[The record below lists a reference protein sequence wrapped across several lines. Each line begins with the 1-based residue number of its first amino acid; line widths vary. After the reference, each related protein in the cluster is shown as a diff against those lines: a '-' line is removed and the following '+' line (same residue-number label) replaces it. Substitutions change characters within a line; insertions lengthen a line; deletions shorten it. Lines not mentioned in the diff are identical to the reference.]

1 MLNLKKYFEIFL
13 ISTSE
18 QFCQIGVAKL
28 LLFFWFG
35 DTGWPS
41 EIEPVFP
48 WEKCTC
54 PWTRGCHLGGPV
66 SGGFASPIAAPWA
79 NPSRTS
85 QRWGM
90 LAMCYTGLLLR
101 KIQTPTA
108 GVIFSAY
115 LQALFEISYYSL
127 FESLRASLRCACGN
141 CGRGRYSRR
150 PTVQNLST
158 LTSLHHLQPL
168 LPLGFIPRQ
177 PNT

>member
-1 MLNLKKYFEIFL
+1 MNARMPSWGSCVWGFRVPHRCPLSQPVADFPAVRHARYMLHRF
-13 ISTSE
+13 
-18 QFCQIGVAKL
+18 
-28 LLFFWFG
+28 LLFLFLF
-35 DTGWPS
+35 S
-41 EIEPVFP
+41 LFFFF
-48 WEKCTC
+48 
-54 PWTRGCHLGGPV
+54 RHNGP
-66 SGGFASPIAAPWA
+66 A
-79 NPSRTS
+79 
-85 QRWGM
+85 
-90 LAMCYTGLLLR
+90 CYTGLLLR

-141 CGRGRYSRR
+141 CDRGRYRRR
-150 PTVQNLST
+150 PNVQNLST